1 MRVTRNRNPRNLPRI
16 TYHRK
21 KKKEKRERKIL
32 QKEGKEKEQKENQY
46 KQQIMGWGKFI
57 YLILFFKNWANYNL
71 FICGLIV
78 GSS

>member
-46 KQQIMGWGKFI
+46 KQQIMWCGKFI
-57 YLILFFKNWANYNL
+57 YLIFFLNWANYNL
-71 FICGLIV
+71 FICDLIKI
-78 GSS
+78 

>member
-21 KKKEKRERKIL
+21 KKERKKREKNL
-32 QKEGKEKEQKENQY
+32 TKEGKEKEQKENYY
-46 KQQIMGWGKFI
+46 KQQIMWWGKFI

-71 FICGLIV
+71 FICSLIKI
-78 GSS
+78 